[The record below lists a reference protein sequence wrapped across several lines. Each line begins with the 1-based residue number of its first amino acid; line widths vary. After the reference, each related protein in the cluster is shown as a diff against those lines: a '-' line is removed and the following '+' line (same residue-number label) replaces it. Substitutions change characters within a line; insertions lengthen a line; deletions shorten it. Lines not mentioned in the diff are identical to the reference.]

1 MLKVENKL
9 SVEVKDPSDV
19 GVVLP
24 RKTSGALAQS
34 TGAPP
39 AGPGSQ
45 NTAVDFPVVGSIVA
59 STTFFPHHAPTGYPT
74 VCLIFAEGLMK
85 VAPPRS
91 GLPREAGASA
101 ADPFGPVAAMK

>member
-1 MLKVENKL
+1 MKRWQRTRRLPSSFCEGGVKGGGGWMLKFEKKL
-9 SVEVKDPSDV
+9 SVDVNDPSDV

-24 RKTSGALAQS
+24 RKTTGAFAHS

-74 VCLIFAEGLMK
+74 V
-85 VAPPRS
+85 
-91 GLPREAGASA
+91 
-101 ADPFGPVAAMK
+101 